1 MISSITSR
9 QSGGPG
15 IRMSDSAHRQQ
26 PKNPSPAEDG
36 APSETMSRRERREA
50 AGDIPAQRV
59 TPLPFL
65 IAGTA
70 LLIVTGITLWWF
82 FMGPGSGEDISQEWV
97 DDPGPGGV
105 HAREVPPEDW
115 ESGFCLKNFEDE
127 QSPADVI
134 DCEGEYDTQLL
145 LRTQLEGDSYP
156 GAEDVGSQAARVCEE
171 EVQMSQEAVDEAGY
185 DLALNQWYP
194 TQSTWDQGDRQVDCM
209 LVRADED
216 TLSGDFLDADEDSED
231 DGGSEDH
238 EESGADENS
247 EDDEDPS
254 EGADDDQ

>member
-26 PKNPSPAEDG
+26 PNDPDPDKDE
-36 APSETMSRRERREA
+36 APSEAMSRRERREA
-50 AGDIPAQRV
+50 SGDIPAQRL

-65 IAGTA
+65 IVGAA

-82 FMGPGSGEDISQEWV
+82 FIGPGSGEDVSREWV
-97 DDPGPGGV
+97 EDPGPGGV

-134 DCEGEYDTQLL
+134 DCAGEYDAQLL
-145 LRTQLEGDSYP
+145 LRTQLEADSYP
-156 GAEDVGSQAARVCEE
+156 GAEDVAAQAARVCED
-171 EVQMSQEAVDEAGY
+171 EVEINQEAVDEADY

-194 TQSTWDQGDRQVDCM
+194 TESSWEQGDRQVDCM
-209 LVRADED
+209 LVRADENS
-216 TLSGDFLDADEDSED
+216 LSGDFLGDGEGSED
-231 DGGSEDH
+231 DGD
-238 EESGADENS
+238 SGTDENS
-247 EDDEDPS
+247 EDDDDPS